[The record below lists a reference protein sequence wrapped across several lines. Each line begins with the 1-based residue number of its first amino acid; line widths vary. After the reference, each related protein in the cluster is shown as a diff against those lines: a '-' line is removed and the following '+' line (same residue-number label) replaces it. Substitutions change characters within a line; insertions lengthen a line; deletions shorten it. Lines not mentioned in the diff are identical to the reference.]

1 MASLGRNNLKYARQA
16 AATIIV
22 ALATLEATF
31 LIQYFASR
39 KAIAEEATNEA
50 ESQLEA
56 SNLRISVVLDQVEAA
71 VRNNVWPVRKTLAAP
86 DSLWSLVRRIV
97 DCNPSVYGSAIA
109 LMENYIPEKGRFFS
123 PYAYRNG
130 DRIDTIQLGKESY
143 GYPEKEWFV
152 KPLEID
158 AGYWS
163 EPYFDTGGGE
173 MLMTTFSLPVT
184 DVQGE
189 VAAVLT
195 ADISLDWLTDVVGSL
210 EMYPE
215 AFSAL
220 ISRTGQLMVCPA
232 PAFVL
237 KKTIQEVAAVFVAA
251 SPKAHFGIAKKVMEA
266 GKSLFIEKPPCS
278 SLEELQEQESIWG
291 KRSPKAV
298 FAVGLQKRYAPAT
311 KMLRKRLAKETP
323 ISYTMRYCTGAYPEG
338 DALLDLFIHP
348 LDLAVSLFGKPQVVG
363 CDRTGETIRLL
374 LKHQDGVGGM
384 LELSTD
390 YSWKAAEERLTV
402 VTGKGVYDLRQME
415 RLTYTAKQRSF
426 MGMPLEKVVPMHP
439 AMQVLY
445 DRNNFVPTM
454 ANNQVV
460 SQGFYDE
467 INAFVEAVEGRKN
480 GVLTDPS
487 QLLDTFELIEELG
500 R

>member
-1 MASLGRNNLKYARQA
+1 MIDKLISKYKHLRSDAFLGRRYEKKYAFVGIGQHSLNNLYPVLHYLQVPLKW
-16 AATIIV
+16 IV
-22 ALATLEATF
+22 VTSEERA
-31 LIQYFASR
+31 
-39 KAIAEEATNEA
+39 KAVEEKFQGVKGTAN
-50 ESQLEA
+50 
-56 SNLRISVVLDQVEAA
+56 IDDVLND
-71 VRNNVWPVRKTLAAP
+71 
-86 DSLWSLVRRIV
+86 
-97 DCNPSVYGSAIA
+97 
-109 LMENYIPEKGRFFS
+109 
-123 PYAYRNG
+123 
-130 DRIDTIQLGKESY
+130 
-143 GYPEKEWFV
+143 
-152 KPLEID
+152 
-158 AGYWS
+158 
-163 EPYFDTGGGE
+163 
-173 MLMTTFSLPVT
+173 
-184 DVQGE
+184 
-189 VAAVLT
+189 
-195 ADISLDWLTDVVGSL
+195 
-210 EMYPE
+210 
-215 AFSAL
+215 
-220 ISRTGQLMVCPA
+220 
-232 PAFVL
+232 
-237 KKTIQEVAAVFVAA
+237 QEVAAVFVAA

-278 SLEELQEQESIWG
+278 SLEELQELESIWG

-298 FAVGLQKRYAPAT
+298 FAVGLQKRYSPAT

-323 ISYTMRYCTGAYPEG
+323 ISYTMHYRTGAYPEG

-348 LDLAVSLFGKPQVVG
+348 LDMVVSLFGKPQVVG
-363 CDRTGETIRLL
+363 CDRTGGTIRLL